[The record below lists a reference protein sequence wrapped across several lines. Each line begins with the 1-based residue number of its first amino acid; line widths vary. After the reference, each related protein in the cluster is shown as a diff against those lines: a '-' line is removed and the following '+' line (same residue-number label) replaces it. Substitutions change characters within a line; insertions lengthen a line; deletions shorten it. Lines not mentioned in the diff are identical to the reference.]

1 MQMPNVVHP
10 RNVVVN
16 GFTFQV
22 VSYSVL
28 TDQQALSVAVHFVR
42 NHKLLKKHKKMVI
55 QIVTTLDQES
65 AGMFG

>member
-10 RNVVVN
+10 RNITVN

-22 VSYSVL
+22 VSYSPL
-28 TDQQALSVAVHFVR
+28 TDQQALNVAVHFVR
-42 NHKLLKKHKKMVI
+42 THKLLKKHQKKII

-65 AGMFG
+65 AGLFG